1 MVIGKNK
8 KEVIENIKI
17 NTENNE
23 LNKKV
28 EVNDPVIS
36 DEEKV
41 EVIEKFYKNKEKK
54 MSYFLKNKIGYLYV
68 NYFSLK
74 LNKSIEI
81 EGLENIKDINS
92 SAIITTNHFNPLD
105 NMVIRKLI
113 KKRYKKNMYIVIQ
126 ETNLL
131 MPGFLGFLMN
141 NLNILP
147 LSKSPNY
154 IIKKFKPEL
163 SKILS
168 KNNYVLIYPEEEM
181 WFNYKKPRPC
191 KRGSYQF
198 AAENNVP
205 IISCFVEQ
213 IDTKEKDNDEFN
225 KINYIVHVLK
235 PIYPDKTKTPRENS
249 IIMAQLDYQ
258 QKVQAYEKAYNTKL
272 SYDFSYDDI
281 VGYRK

>member
-81 EGLENIKDINS
+81 EGLENIK
-92 SAIITTNHFNPLD
+92 
-105 NMVIRKLI
+105 
-113 KKRYKKNMYIVIQ
+113 
-126 ETNLL
+126 
-131 MPGFLGFLMN
+131 
-141 NLNILP
+141 
-147 LSKSPNY
+147 
-154 IIKKFKPEL
+154 EL
-163 SKILS
+163 
-168 KNNYVLIYPEEEM
+168 
-181 WFNYKKPRPC
+181 
-191 KRGSYQF
+191 
-198 AAENNVP
+198 
-205 IISCFVEQ
+205 
-213 IDTKEKDNDEFN
+213 
-225 KINYIVHVLK
+225 
-235 PIYPDKTKTPRENS
+235 
-249 IIMAQLDYQ
+249 
-258 QKVQAYEKAYNTKL
+258 
-272 SYDFSYDDI
+272 
-281 VGYRK
+281 

>member
-8 KEVIENIKI
+8 KEVIQNIKI

-36 DEEKV
+36 DEEKT
-41 EVIEKFYKNKEKK
+41 EVLEKFYKNKEKK
-54 MSYFLKNKIGYLYV
+54 ISYFLKNKIGYLYV

>member
-1 MVIGKNK
+1 
-8 KEVIENIKI
+8 
-17 NTENNE
+17 
-23 LNKKV
+23 
-28 EVNDPVIS
+28 
-36 DEEKV
+36 
-41 EVIEKFYKNKEKK
+41 
-54 MSYFLKNKIGYLYV
+54 
-68 NYFSLK
+68 
-74 LNKSIEI
+74 
-81 EGLENIKDINS
+81 
-92 SAIITTNHFNPLD
+92 
-105 NMVIRKLI
+105 MVIRKLI